1 MARYSVSLVDTQE
14 SSLKFALESENARIG
29 AQNTAILVQWTDQ
42 NNFRKDNGL
51 PPLPEPV
58 LVSVYTS
65 ATFCQQIV
73 RLFLMG
79 TYSQREQAVLASVT
93 TQYGIMTVSQQKDL
107 LSMMGLSNITPVMG

>member
-1 MARYSVSLVDTQE
+1 MARYSVTLVDAQE
-14 SSLKFALESENARIG
+14 ASLKFVVDLENVRIS

-73 RLFLMG
+73 GMFLTG
-79 TYSQREQAVLASVT
+79 TYLQREQNVLTNVT
-93 TQYGIMTVSQQKDL
+93 TRYEAMTVSQQKDM
-107 LSMMGLSNITPVMG
+107 LSMMGLSNITPV